1 MNLINFVGESRA
13 QDFKLQ
19 SGLAPASSSR
29 IRSIAAD
36 LLKES
41 GITHVLWGTTG
52 HICNVYTS

>member
-13 QDFKLQ
+13 KFQDFKLQ

-41 GITHVLWGTTG
+41 GITHVL
-52 HICNVYTS
+52 